1 MPTSERQSSPEQE
14 GKNLNN
20 LLHLINTPAS
30 KQQLPSIELSSSPLT
45 KQTPWPLPQ
54 PKSGAHQLQ
63 STESVAL
70 EKFRSRYQSERNFS
84 QHPQST
90 KFSEVFT
97 ALIKYRLCC
106 EEWIIQAPP
115 KNIFLLLSCLR
126 ILMRDL
132 TYQKQFY
139 QLNGLKSLSDH
150 FQKATQSY
158 LRYGE
163 SPYIVDILKEMSNI
177 IQKISAIGEQ
187 REWLIEYEAH
197 NSLVLLLHASD
208 VIVLH
213 CSLYALIGLAQSSK
227 PRQEIGMLNC
237 IEILLIIVQEYDNLS
252 KKLAA
257 KLLQFMCQDT
267 LSRDSVMIHDGIPI
281 LLSQLH
287 SDNVNLLWHV
297 VWCLAQLCEDPVASK
312 EIRQIGGIPL
322 LLSLLHDRT
331 FVTERMENSEGPASA
346 GAHGRTPVVDDAIWE
361 TIFTK
366 PRGMSKSEE
375 LMEIQYSLKSASCAA
390 LMELVLNDANGQHII
405 LANGLYYLGLLI
417 LPPCKQCVGKERKW
431 AKNLQRNAFR
441 ALRFTFSMERNR
453 RLFKRLFP
461 PDLFDMF
468 ISVGHYIKDLSAY
481 KSLVEKINSYRAD
494 IVEDIKTN
502 IMETNHNRTPNRYI
516 GDYAVFELL
525 GSGAFG
531 SVFKVKKQAA
541 GQQFLALKEINIDNP
556 SFGKNSLERD
566 QSVGEIMN
574 EIAIIKEQ
582 MKHPNVVRFLKTFV
596 ESQKLY
602 IVMELIDG
610 VPLEEHLN
618 NLKDKNELFAE
629 DRIWKILMQMV
640 LALRYLHKEKG
651 ILHRDLA
658 PKNIM
663 LGENDKVTITDFGL
677 AKQKRSD
684 CSKMTSVVGTIVYW
698 CPEIVQN
705 QPYGEKADVWALG
718 CILYQMCML
727 KPPFYSDNM
736 LSLVTKICS
745 ASYDPI
751 PSGTYTDRLINVA
764 KTCICESPEKRPDI
778 VEVASTMA
786 DKLMVHIDSMATQ
799 QSTME
804 KKLEK
809 ERNKA
814 QRHYFEA
821 NQNMQNYHRLFVLSQ
836 ERYDRLANLAGSGGA
851 SDLKDAE
858 ILDPAFVD
866 IELLRNSGCNSQ
878 LNQDLDDNERVS
890 GWTSD
895 DDDSYN
901 SSEND
906 SRENSAGSQRSLD
919 RSSLYVTHQLP
930 KPPRSPKV
938 FHGGKLKKSK
948 SSITPLNLD
957 IPWKSSRDSGLSS
970 GDPSPNNSTNTSTIV
985 SLDPLVNGHLQ
996 GLSLKKYHRSNSSPA
1011 VNVIRSNKKKVKRPN
1026 SANTPTLTISQ
1037 RRVRQISD
1045 PILQMLHQLHKILY
1059 ITQLPPTLRPHTK
1072 RRMIERF
1079 KRALFA
1085 SHSTTFNLKSELKK
1099 LMCGSREVIDLNLG
1113 PVDSG
1118 SRSSSTSSQDKENMS
1133 DGETRGID
1141 RLETNQCDPDN
1152 RDGGV
1157 TYEQMQ
1163 YMIESVL
1170 KQCGYYNVSPSTR
1183 ERTPPLGPIRSE
1195 ITNSRH
1201 FETPR

>member
-1 MPTSERQSSPEQE
+1 MSDRQISPEQE

-54 PKSGAHQLQ
+54 PKSGANQLQ
-63 STESVAL
+63 STESIAL
-70 EKFRSRYQSERNFS
+70 EKFRSKYQSERNFS
-84 QHPQST
+84 CHTQST
-90 KFSEVFT
+90 KFLEIFT
-97 ALIKYRLCC
+97 ALVKYRLCC
-106 EEWIIQAPP
+106 EEWILQAPP
-115 KNIFLLLSCLR
+115 KNIFLLLSCVR
-126 ILMRDL
+126 ILMRDS
-132 TYQKQFY
+132 TYPKQFY

-150 FQKATQSY
+150 FQKATHSY

-163 SPYIVDILKEMSNI
+163 SPFIVDILKEMSNI
-177 IQKISAIGEQ
+177 IQKISVIGEQ
-187 REWLIEYEAH
+187 REWLIEYSAH
-197 NSLVLLLHASD
+197 NPLVLLLNASD

-213 CSLYALIGLAQSSK
+213 CSLYALIGLAQSPK
-227 PRQEIGMLNC
+227 PRQEIAKLNC
-237 IEILLIIVQEYDNLS
+237 TEILLIIIQEYDNMS

-257 KLLQFMCQDT
+257 KLLQFLCQDT
-267 LSRDSVMIHDGIPI
+267 LSREMVLMHDGIPI

-312 EIRQIGGIPL
+312 EIRHMGGIPL

-346 GAHGRTPVVDDAIWE
+346 GPHGRTPAVDDA
-361 TIFTK
+361 
-366 PRGMSKSEE
+366 EE
-375 LMEIQYSLKSASCAA
+375 LMEIQYSLRSACCAA

-405 LANGLYYLGLLI
+405 QANGIYSLGLLI

-468 ISVGHYIKDLSAY
+468 ICVGHYVKDLSAY
-481 KSLVEKINSYRAD
+481 KALVEKINSYPSSVVD
-494 IVEDIKTN
+494 DIKTN

-516 GDYAVFELL
+516 GEYAVFELL

-531 SVFKVKKQAA
+531 SVFKVKKQSA
-541 GQQFLALKEINIDNP
+541 GQQFLALKEVNIDNP

-574 EIAIIKEQ
+574 EIAIIREQ
-582 MKHPNVVRFLKTFV
+582 MKHPNVVRFHKTFV
-596 ESQKLY
+596 ENQRLY

-610 VPLEEHLN
+610 IPLEEHLN
-618 NLKDKNELFAE
+618 NLKDKNEKFEE
-629 DRIWKILMQMV
+629 DRIWKVLMQLV

-663 LGENDKVTITDFGL
+663 LGENDKVTVTDFGL

-705 QPYGEKADVWALG
+705 EPYGEKADVWALG

-727 KPPFYSDNM
+727 KPPFFSDNM

-751 PSGTYTDRLINVA
+751 PSCTYSERLINVVQN
-764 KTCICESPEKRPDI
+764 CICESAEKRPDI
-778 VEVASTMA
+778 VEVATAMA
-786 DKLMVHIDSMATQ
+786 DKLLVHIDNMATQ
-799 QSTME
+799 QAYME
-804 KKLEK
+804 KRLEK
-809 ERNKA
+809 ERHKA

-821 NQNMQNYHRLFVLSQ
+821 NQNMQNYHRLFLLSQ

-851 SDLKDAE
+851 SDLKDSE

-878 LNQDLDDNERVS
+878 LGSVNQDIDDSNER

-895 DDDSYN
+895 DDSYP

-919 RSSLYVTHQLP
+919 RSSLYITHQLP
-930 KPPRSPKV
+930 KPPGAPKT
-938 FHGGKLKKSK
+938 FRGGKLKKSK

-957 IPWKSSRDSGLSS
+957 IPTPSKASRDSGLSS
-970 GDPSPNNSTNTSTIV
+970 GDPSPNNSNNTSIAV
-985 SLDPLVNGHLQ
+985 SLVNLSNGHLK
-996 GLSLKKYHRSNSSPA
+996 GLAAKKYHRSNSSPT
-1011 VNVIRSNKKKVKRPN
+1011 VNVLRSSKKKVKRPN

-1037 RRVRQISD
+1037 HRVRQISD

-1059 ITQLPPTLRPHTK
+1059 ITQLPPTLKPHMK

-1085 SHSTTFNLKSELKK
+1085 PQSTTFNLKSELKK
-1099 LMCGSREVIDLNLG
+1099 LMSGTREIIDLNLG
-1113 PVDSG
+1113 PADSG

-1133 DGETRGID
+1133 DGDARGFD
-1141 RLETNQCDPDN
+1141 VLETDQCDPDN
-1152 RDGGV
+1152 KDGGV

-1163 YMIESVL
+1163 QMIESVL
-1170 KQCGYYNVSPSTR
+1170 RQSGYYSSR

-1195 ITNSRH
+1195 ITNSRL

>member
-1 MPTSERQSSPEQE
+1 MPTSDRQTSPEQE

-54 PKSGAHQLQ
+54 PKSGANQHQ

-70 EKFRSRYQSERNFS
+70 EKFRSKYQSERDFS
-84 QHPQST
+84 HHVQST
-90 KFSEVFT
+90 KFSEIFT
-97 ALIKYRLCC
+97 ALVKYRLCC

-115 KNIFLLLSCLR
+115 KNIFLLLSCIR
-126 ILMRDL
+126 MLMRDCS
-132 TYQKQFY
+132 YQKHFY
-139 QLNGLKSLSDH
+139 QLGGLKSLSDH

-158 LRYGE
+158 LSYGE
-163 SPYIVDILKEMSNI
+163 SPCIVDILKEMSNI
-177 IQKISAIGEQ
+177 IQKISAISEQ
-187 REWLIEYEAH
+187 REWLTEYEAH
-197 NSLVLLLHASD
+197 NSLILLLHASD

-213 CSLYALIGLAQSSK
+213 CSLHALIGLVQSPK
-227 PRQEIGMLNC
+227 PRQEIGRLNC
-237 IEILLIIVQEYDNLS
+237 IEILLIIIQEYDNMS

-257 KLLQFMCQDT
+257 KLLQFMCQDCA
-267 LSRDSVMIHDGIPI
+267 SREMVMMHDGIPI

-297 VWCLAQLCEDPVASK
+297 VWCLAQLCEDVIASK
-312 EIRQIGGIPL
+312 EITQMGGIPL
-322 LLSLLHDRT
+322 LLSLLHDRA
-331 FVTERMENSEGPASA
+331 FVTERMETSEGPASA
-346 GAHGRTPVVDDAIWE
+346 GPHGRTPVIDDA
-361 TIFTK
+361 
-366 PRGMSKSEE
+366 EE
-375 LMEIQYSLKSASCAA
+375 LMEIQYSLRSACCAA
-390 LMELVLNDANGQHII
+390 LMELVLNDANGQYII
-405 LANGLYYLGLLI
+405 QANGIYSLGLLI

-461 PDLFDMF
+461 PALFHMF
-468 ISVGHYIKDLSAY
+468 ISVGHYVKDLSAY
-481 KSLVEKINSYRAD
+481 KALVEKINSYPSGV
-494 IVEDIKTN
+494 VEEIKAN

-531 SVFKVKKQAA
+531 SVFKVKKQSA
-541 GQQFLALKEINIDNP
+541 GQQFLALKEVNIDNP

-574 EIAIIKEQ
+574 EIAIIREQ
-582 MKHPNVVRFLKTFV
+582 MKHPNVVRFHKTFV
-596 ESQKLY
+596 ENQKLC

-610 VPLEEHLN
+610 IPLEEHLN
-618 NLKDKNELFAE
+618 NLKDKNEKFAE
-629 DRIWKILMQMV
+629 ERIWKILMQMV

-663 LGENDKVTITDFGL
+663 LGENDKVTVTDFGL

-718 CILYQMCML
+718 CILYQMCVL

-745 ASYDPI
+745 ASYEPI
-751 PSGTYTDRLINVA
+751 PVGTYSDRMISVVKN
-764 KTCICESPEKRPDI
+764 CICESAEKRPDI
-778 VEVASTMA
+778 VEVASAMA
-786 DKLMVHIDSMATQ
+786 DKLMVYIDSMATQ
-799 QSTME
+799 QTTME

-809 ERNKA
+809 ERHKA

-821 NQNMQNYHRLFVLSQ
+821 NQNMQNYHRLFLLSQ

-851 SDLKDAE
+851 SELKDAD

-866 IELLRNSGCNSQ
+866 IEMLRNSGGNSQ
-878 LNQDLDDNERVS
+878 YQDVDDNDR

-895 DDDSYN
+895 DDSYP

-906 SRENSAGSQRSLD
+906 SRENSAGSQRSLN
-919 RSSLYVTHQLP
+919 RSSLYITHQLS
-930 KPPRSPKV
+930 KPPVTAKMLRGS
-938 FHGGKLKKSK
+938 KLKKSK

-957 IPWKSSRDSGLSS
+957 IPIPSKTSRDSGLSS
-970 GDPSPNNSTNTSTIV
+970 GDPSPNNSNNTSTAV
-985 SLDPLVNGHLQ
+985 SLDPLMNGHLQ
-996 GLSLKKYHRSNSSPA
+996 GLAARRYHRSNSSPT
-1011 VNVIRSNKKKVKRPN
+1011 VNAMRSSKKKIKRPN

-1059 ITQLPPTLRPHTK
+1059 ITQLPPTLKPHKK

-1085 SHSTTFNLKSELKK
+1085 PQSTTFNLKSELKK
-1099 LMCGSREVIDLNLG
+1099 LMSGTREIIDLNLG
-1113 PVDSG
+1113 PADGG

-1133 DGETRGID
+1133 DGEARGID
-1141 RLETNQCDPDN
+1141 RLETNHCEPDN
-1152 RDGGV
+1152 KDDGV

-1163 YMIESVL
+1163 NMIESVL
-1170 KQCGYYNVSPSTR
+1170 RQCGYYNVSPSSR
-1183 ERTPPLGPIRSE
+1183 ERTPPLGPIKSE